1 MCFQAK
7 NALELSEVYT
17 LRAKLH
23 RQLYQH
29 RIANVAESMITDIF
43 LAADAAFRL
52 RGPDGHPLKLSEAA
66 HSPAAFS
73 RLTDSILD
81 AIDLSMSDGL
91 EQAHELLERLKRRD
105 FYCQVGK
112 EISLATL
119 PRCVR
124 CGNETRIE
132 AKHCSECGT
141 STATRKWVPDKSGFA
156 IAPTEAIT
164 EASAAAEI
172 LKRCEPPSVR
182 DEIIAANALLVK
194 IVKISHG
201 KSMPRDDPHLGFRWA
216 VYDPLAHI
224 GFYNPKDVDEHG
236 HMCERI
242 FCIHKERLPGDVLP
256 SAYVTLTLF
265 CYLRSAGPCR
275 PDEPELTW
283 SHSITKAIQSFRD
296 ETKLV
301 DQEGTS
307 NCPTPSHGQH
317 THERSVGNTPRAS
330 ALSLSAARGRGAA
343 LDDRSRPPTG
353 ERPSQRAHSQRIGS
367 NSQTFRSQ
375 SLEGIREESQQSS
388 GSSAPNQL

>member
-66 HSPAAFS
+66 HNPAAFS

-307 NCPTPSHGQH
+307 NCPTPSHGPH

-330 ALSLSAARGRGAA
+330 ALSLS
-343 LDDRSRPPTG
+343 
-353 ERPSQRAHSQRIGS
+353 
-367 NSQTFRSQ
+367 
-375 SLEGIREESQQSS
+375 
-388 GSSAPNQL
+388 